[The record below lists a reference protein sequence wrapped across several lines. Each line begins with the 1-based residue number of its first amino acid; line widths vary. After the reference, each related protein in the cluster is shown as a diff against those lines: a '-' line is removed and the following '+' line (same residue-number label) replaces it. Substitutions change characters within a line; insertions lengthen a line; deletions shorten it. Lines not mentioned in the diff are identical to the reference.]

1 MIYSGGY
8 MPKKSVK
15 VKPKRK
21 RIEFSFDAPDA
32 SKVFLAG
39 DFNEWNI
46 KKHPM
51 KKNQNGLWQKI
62 VMLYPGKYEYKFL
75 VDGKWEQDPNNDWK
89 CRNCFGTQNNIISVL
104 PKV

>member
-1 MIYSGGY
+1 MHFIKERNQS
-8 MPKKSVK
+8 KKSVK

-51 KKNQNGLWQKI
+51 ASKRFPPKRKKADDGTCQGKPRYPLAATTGKFQKGL
-62 VMLYPGKYEYKFL
+62 
-75 VDGKWEQDPNNDWK
+75 
-89 CRNCFGTQNNIISVL
+89 
-104 PKV
+104 